1 MATSYYFWGLQRMG
15 LLRGREKMVYW
26 CMPLFLPCFLSS
38 VYHFLSF
45 SPFFLFLVS
54 YYSLAISCSPF
65 GLSFSSVP
73 LWVPPLL
80 STSLRCSPPPL
91 GTSSVS
97 SMATSSFYSE
107 HIQWEFSFFTPR
119 ASPTIF
125 GLLWTF
131 LQDYPPT
138 YWMPS
143 YDLCLEYVYC
153 TTTHFMTK
161 FSFVCSCCIP
171 LPLGSNG

>member
-26 CMPLFLPCFLSS
+26 CMPLFLLCFLSS
-38 VYHFLSF
+38 FYHFLSF

-54 YYSLAISCSPF
+54 YYSLAIGCSPF
-65 GLSFSSVP
+65 GLSFSWVP

-80 STSLRCSPPPL
+80 SASLRCSPPPL

-107 HIQWEFSFFTPR
+107 LIQWDFS
-119 ASPTIF
+119 
-125 GLLWTF
+125 L
-131 LQDYPPT
+131 
-138 YWMPS
+138 
-143 YDLCLEYVYC
+143 
-153 TTTHFMTK
+153 
-161 FSFVCSCCIP
+161 
-171 LPLGSNG
+171 LPLGFHQLFLACCEHSFKTTHQLIGCPTTTSAQNTFAAALLISWQNSLLIVLAVYLYL

>member
-1 MATSYYFWGLQRMG
+1 MHAPIPTVFSLF
-15 LLRGREKMVYW
+15 
-26 CMPLFLPCFLSS
+26 FLP
-38 VYHFLSF
+38 LSF
-45 SPFFLFLVS
+45 ILSVLFILSFLLLSCHQLFPLRSFLFFGP
-54 YYSLAISCSPF
+54 SLGASPSKH
-65 GLSFSSVP
+65 LPQV
-73 LWVPPLL
+73 L
-80 STSLRCSPPPL
+80 PPPL
-91 GTSSVS
+91 GTSFVS

-153 TTTHFMTK
+153 TTSHFMTK